1 MADKYLHWRSCKCD
15 RFLNKALL
23 EINGSEDSWM
33 ACTPREVEEAKAVL
47 RLVPIWTSCL
57 IFATVGSQVG
67 TFFTKQART
76 MNRSIS
82 ERLEFPAA
90 SIQLSIPL
98 AIVVL
103 VPIYDRVFVPVARRL
118 TGEHSG
124 ITMLQRIGTG
134 LFLSVLAMVVAAL
147 VEMKRLK
154 TAEEHGL
161 VDMPN
166 VTIPMSGW
174 WLIPQLVL
182 LGAADVFTIIG
193 LQEFFYDQVPSE
205 LKSVGL
211 ALFLSV
217 VGVGHFLS
225 GFLISVIDKTTGKDG
240 DDSWF
245 ANNLNRAH
253 LDYFYWILAVL
264 SVVQLVAF
272 LYFSKSYIYKRGSI
286 V

>member
-1 MADKYLHWRSCKCD
+1 
-15 RFLNKALL
+15 
-23 EINGSEDSWM
+23 
-33 ACTPREVEEAKAVL
+33 
-47 RLVPIWTSCL
+47 
-57 IFATVGSQVG
+57 
-67 TFFTKQART
+67 
-76 MNRSIS
+76 
-82 ERLEFPAA
+82 
-90 SIQLSIPL
+90 
-98 AIVVL
+98 
-103 VPIYDRVFVPVARRL
+103 
-118 TGEHSG
+118 
-124 ITMLQRIGTG
+124 
-134 LFLSVLAMVVAAL
+134 
-147 VEMKRLK
+147 
-154 TAEEHGL
+154 
-161 VDMPN
+161 
-166 VTIPMSGW
+166 MSGW

-217 VGVGHFLS
+217 VGVGNFLS
-225 GFLISVIDKTTGKDG
+225 GFLISIIDKTTGKDG

>member
-1 MADKYLHWRSCKCD
+1 
-15 RFLNKALL
+15 
-23 EINGSEDSWM
+23 
-33 ACTPREVEEAKAVL
+33 
-47 RLVPIWTSCL
+47 
-57 IFATVGSQVG
+57 
-67 TFFTKQART
+67 
-76 MNRSIS
+76 
-82 ERLEFPAA
+82 
-90 SIQLSIPL
+90 
-98 AIVVL
+98 
-103 VPIYDRVFVPVARRL
+103 
-118 TGEHSG
+118 
-124 ITMLQRIGTG
+124 MLQRIGTG
-134 LFLSVLAMVVAAL
+134 LFLSVLAMVVSAL

-253 LDYFYWILAVL
+253 LDYFYWTLAVL

>member
-1 MADKYLHWRSCKCD
+1 M
-15 RFLNKALL
+15 
-23 EINGSEDSWM
+23 
-33 ACTPREVEEAKAVL
+33 L
-47 RLVPIWTSCL
+47 RLVPIWITCL
-57 IFATVGSQVG
+57 IFAIVSSQVG
-67 TFFTKQART
+67 TFFTRQAKT

-90 SIQLSIPL
+90 SIQLSIPV
-98 AIVVL
+98 AVTVL

-118 TGEHSG
+118 TEEHSG

-134 LFLSVLAMVVAAL
+134 LFLSAVAMVVAAL
-147 VEMKRLK
+147 IEIKRLK
-154 TAEEHGL
+154 TAEEYGL

-166 VTIPMSGW
+166 ATIPMSGW

-182 LGAADVFTIIG
+182 IGAADVFTIIG
-193 LQEFFYDQVPSE
+193 LQEFFYDQVPGE

-211 ALFLSV
+211 SLFLSV
-217 VGVGHFLS
+217 VGAGNFLS
-225 GFLISVIDKTTGKDG
+225 GFLVSVIDKTTGKDG
-240 DDSWF
+240 WF

-253 LDYFYWILAVL
+253 LDYFYWLLAFL

-272 LYFSKSYIYKRGSI
+272 LYFAKSYIYNRVSA